1 MLSKYSEKIMSWL
14 AKLTPPPRVSN
25 ASRQIIFGAVGLVM
39 LVVLLYLAGWCYN
52 TYKSGVANLKDLE
65 ILLAILISPQNVA
78 YVTFASV
85 YLADVDGDGL
95 PDAVEK
101 ELGVED
107 HVGPVKQDV

>member
-1 MLSKYSEKIMSWL
+1 MLSKYNEKIMSWL
-14 AKLTPPPRVSN
+14 AKLTPPPSVSN

-52 TYKSGVANLKDLE
+52 TYESGVANLKDLE
-65 ILLAILISPQNVA
+65 VLLAILISPQNVA

-85 YLADVDGDGL
+85 YLADVDGDGM

-101 ELGVED
+101 QLEANENVRTT
-107 HVGPVKQDV
+107 Q